1 MKAIVTISGYGD
13 KTIRTMSFV
22 EHIKKLSEKECP
34 KVVFLP
40 TAGFDNFTPE
50 TEAYQDFVDA
60 GCDVHVLKLSEYKKG
75 SKKLEKIVM
84 SADIIYAIGGNLMRV
99 MSEFTR
105 TGADELFRRAHEENG
120 AILCGISSGA
130 MCWYDRGYDD
140 CGLDGSFMFV
150 KCLGFLPY
158 SFCPHY
164 NSTKWK
170 TYTEAVKYQKFP
182 GISAEDGAAIEFKDG
197 KYRVLHEMEDRHAYL
212 FHPNADYKK
221 TRLNKKAT
229 LLNEGVPAKDNE

>member
-22 EHIKKLSEKECP
+22 AYIKMLSEKDCP

-60 GCDVHVLKLSEYKKG
+60 GCDVHVLKLSEYKMG
-75 SKKLEKIVM
+75 SKKLEKIIM
-84 SADIIYAIGGNLMRV
+84 SADIIYAIGGNLKRV
-99 MSEFTR
+99 MDEFTR
-105 TGADELFRRAHEENG
+105 TGAGDLFKKAHEENG

-140 CGLDGSFMFV
+140 CGLDGSFMFI
-150 KCLGFLPY
+150 KGLGLLPY

-164 NSTKWK
+164 NSKKWK
-170 TYTEAVKYQKFP
+170 TYTEAVKYQKLP
-182 GISAEDGAAIEFKDG
+182 GISAEDGAAIEFRDG
-197 KYRVLHEMEDRHAYL
+197 KYRVLHEMEDRHAY
-212 FHPNADYKK
+212 FFDPNEEFKRTK
-221 TRLNKKAT
+221 LNKSAT
-229 LLNEGVPAKDNE
+229 LLNKCTQANEEN

>member
-1 MKAIVTISGYGD
+1 MKAVVTISGYGD

-22 EHIKKLSEKECP
+22 EHIKKLSEKDFP

-60 GCDVHVLKLSEYKKG
+60 GCDVHVLKLSEYENG
-75 SKKLEKIVM
+75 SKELEEIIM

-105 TGADELFRRAHEENG
+105 TGAGELFKKAHEENG

-130 MCWYDRGYDD
+130 MCWYERGYDD
-140 CGLDGSFMFV
+140 CGLDGSYMFI
-150 KCLGFLPY
+150 KGLGVLPFA
-158 SFCPHY
+158 FCPHY
-164 NSTKWK
+164 NATKWK

-197 KYRVLHEMEDRHAYL
+197 KYRVLHEMEDRHAY
-212 FHPNADYKK
+212 FFDPSEGFKRK
-221 TRLNKKAT
+221 RLNKTAT
-229 LLNEGVPAKDNE
+229 LLNKCVKATEN

>member
-75 SKKLEKIVM
+75 SKKLEKIIM

-105 TGADELFRRAHEENG
+105 TGAGDLFKKAHEENG

-140 CGLDGSFMFV
+140 CGLDGSFMFI
-150 KCLGFLPY
+150 KCLGLLPY

-182 GISAEDGAAIEFKDG
+182 GISAEDGAAIEFRDG

-212 FHPNADYKK
+212 FHPNMDYKK
-221 TRLNKKAT
+221 TKLNKKAT
-229 LLNEGVPAKDNE
+229 LLNEGVPAKEEN